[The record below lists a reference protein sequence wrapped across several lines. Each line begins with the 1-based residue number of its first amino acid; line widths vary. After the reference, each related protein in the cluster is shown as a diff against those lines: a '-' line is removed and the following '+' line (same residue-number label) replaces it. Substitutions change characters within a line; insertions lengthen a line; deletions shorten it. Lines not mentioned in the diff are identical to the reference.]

1 MILTEQEL
9 HEVGETIEAQA
20 GLDDELLRRCGP
32 MLRMG
37 AFDEAVRSAFV
48 LLEER
53 LRKAVNEEG
62 MTATQLANH
71 AFSPSSGPLAKLLG
85 TTQSEREGLRE
96 LYSGAFKLFRNPSAH
111 GLVGYT
117 GAEGKAIIALVN
129 LLLSM
134 LRSIGNGPP
143 PGSFPE
149 NVEALLIEIEEAIGP
164 GATSRLRIFL
174 RKCLKSGLNPAKSAK
189 AYVPFK
195 RHGWIKYEH
204 WSEPRSYKFPMFYLI
219 AERTPRLQFPVNT
232 YYSLLPGFD
241 SEALKEEL
249 LELDF
254 RPYGK
259 RRDVE
264 VELRARNDDHFFN
277 NLAEVVQRTSDQLE
291 ELLSDKP

>member
-9 HEVGETIEAQA
+9 REVGETIEAQA
-20 GLDDELLRRCGP
+20 GLDDGLLRRCGP

-62 MTATQLANH
+62 MTATQLANY
-71 AFSPSSGPLAKLLG
+71 AFSPSNGPLAKLLG

-111 GLVGYT
+111 GVVGYSR
-117 GAEGKAIIALVN
+117 AEGKAIIALVN

-134 LRSIGNGPP
+134 LRSIGDGPP
-143 PGSFPE
+143 PDSFPE

-164 GATSRLRIFL
+164 GATSRLRMFL
-174 RKCLKSGLNPAKSAK
+174 RKCLECGLSPTKSAK
-189 AYVPFK
+189 TYIPFK
-195 RHGWIKYEH
+195 RHAWIKFEN
-204 WSEPRSYKFPMFYLI
+204 WPEPKSSQFAVFYI
-219 AERTPRLQFPVNT
+219 MAERTPRLQFLVSSN
-232 YYSLLPGFD
+232 SSRLQGFD
-241 SEALKEEL
+241 SEALKEDL
-249 LELDF
+249 LELGF

-259 RRDVE
+259 RRDLE
-264 VELRARNDDHFFN
+264 VELRLRNDDHFFTG
-277 NLAEVVQRTSDQLE
+277 LAELVERTSDQLE
-291 ELLSDKP
+291 EILSENT